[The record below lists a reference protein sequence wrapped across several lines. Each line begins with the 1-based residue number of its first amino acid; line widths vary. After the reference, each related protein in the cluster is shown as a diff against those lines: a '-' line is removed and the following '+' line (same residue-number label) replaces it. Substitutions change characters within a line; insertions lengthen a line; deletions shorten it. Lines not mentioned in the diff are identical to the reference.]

1 MLLITSTLRTNLA
14 QGSRGSRAWGDCYT
28 RATMPALDD
37 VRVLDL
43 TRLLPGPF
51 CTLLLADFGADVIK
65 VEDTAGGDYMRWMP
79 PLVDEYSA
87 MFHPLNRNKRSL
99 AIDLKNPLGREAF
112 LRLAGTADVVVESFR
127 PGVMDRLGIGFAELR
142 EVNPRL
148 VLCSIT
154 GYGQDGPFRDRAG
167 HDLNYAAVAGVLLLG
182 GGADHAPPM
191 PGLQVGDLGGGAL
204 DAALAIM
211 IALHNV
217 ARTGVG
223 QHCDVAMTDGLISWA
238 GVHASQLFASGEAPA
253 PGDGMLTGRYP
264 CYRIYACADGFLAV
278 GALEPK
284 FWREFVEVIGLP
296 ELAECGL
303 VDGDQGARAIE
314 SVQAVLGTRTRAQ
327 WEVALEGHDVCV
339 EPVLDVA
346 ETFGHRQ
353 VRSRGM
359 RLEAGDGRP
368 TAQTGFP
375 IRLTATPAV
384 YRRAAPGYGEHTEEV
399 LAEAGYDADQLVS
412 LRAAGVIR

>member
-1 MLLITSTLRTNLA
+1 
-14 QGSRGSRAWGDCYT
+14 
-28 RATMPALDD
+28 MPALDD

-65 VEDTAGGDYMRWMP
+65 IEDTGGGDYMRWMP
-79 PLVDEYSA
+79 PLVDTYSA

-112 LRLAGTADVVVESFR
+112 LRLAAGADVVVESFR
-127 PGVMDRLGIGFAELR
+127 PGVMDRLGIGFAALQN
-142 EVNPRL
+142 VNPRI
-148 VLCSIT
+148 VLCSIS

-182 GGADHAPPM
+182 GGGSDGPAM

-211 IALHNV
+211 VALHHA
-217 ARTGVG
+217 ARAGQG
-223 QHCDVAMTDGLISWA
+223 QHCDVSMVDGLISWTA
-238 GVHASQLFASGEAPA
+238 VHASQLFATGSAPG
-253 PGDGMLTGRYP
+253 PGDGMLTGRFP
-264 CYRIYACADGFLAV
+264 CYRIYPCADGYLSV

-284 FWREFVEVIGLP
+284 FWREFVQVIGVP
-296 ELAECGL
+296 ELAGNGL
-303 VDGDQGARAIE
+303 VDGEDGQRTIAAVE
-314 SVQAVLGTRTRAQ
+314 AVLRTRTRAQ
-327 WEVALEGHDVCV
+327 WEQALAGHDVCV
-339 EPVLDVA
+339 EPVLDVG
-346 ETFGHRQ
+346 ETFEHPQ

-359 RLEAGDGRP
+359 RLDAGDGRP

-375 IRLTATPAV
+375 IRLMETPAT
-384 YRRAAPGYGEHTEEV
+384 YRRPAPGYGEHTDEV
-399 LAEAGYDADQLVS
+399 LAEAGFGAEQRAS
-412 LRAAGVIR
+412 LRAAGAIA

>member
-1 MLLITSTLRTNLA
+1 ML
-14 QGSRGSRAWGDCYT
+14 
-28 RATMPALDD
+28 ALDD

-79 PLVDEYSA
+79 PLVDDYSA

-112 LRLAGTADVVVESFR
+112 LRLAATADVVVESFR
-127 PGVMDRLGIGFAELR
+127 PGVMERLGIGFADLR

-148 VLCSIT
+148 VLCSIS

-182 GGADHAPPM
+182 GSAGNAPAM

-211 IALHNV
+211 IALHH
-217 ARTGVG
+217 ATRTGRG
-223 QHCDVAMTDGLISWA
+223 QHCDISMVDGLVSWTA
-238 GVHASQLFASGEAPA
+238 VHASQLFATGEVPG

-264 CYRIYACADGFLAV
+264 CYRIYACADGYLSV

-284 FWREFVEVIGLP
+284 FWREFVEVVGLP
-296 ELAECGL
+296 ELAEGGL
-303 VDGDQGARAIE
+303 VDGEEGQKTIAA
-314 SVQAVLGTRTRAQ
+314 VQALLRTRTRAQ
-327 WEVALEGHDVCV
+327 WEEVLAGHDVCV
-339 EPVLDVA
+339 EPVLDIG
-346 ETFGHRQ
+346 ETFEHPQ

-359 RLEAGDGRP
+359 RLDAGDGRP

-375 IRLTATPAV
+375 IRLTDSPAR
-384 YRRAAPGYGEHTEEV
+384 YRGAAPRYGEHTDEV
-399 LAEAGYDADQLVS
+399 LTEAGYGTEQLAS
-412 LRAAGVIR
+412 LRAAGAIA

>member
-1 MLLITSTLRTNLA
+1 
-14 QGSRGSRAWGDCYT
+14 
-28 RATMPALDD
+28 MPALDD

-51 CTLLLADFGADVIK
+51 CTVLLADFGADVIK
-65 VEDTAGGDYMRWMP
+65 VEDTTGGDYMRWMP
-79 PLVDEYSA
+79 PMVDESSA
-87 MFHPLNRNKRSL
+87 MFHPINRNKRSI

-112 LRLAGTADVVVESFR
+112 LRLAATADVVVESFR
-127 PGVMDRLGIGFAELR
+127 PGVLDRLGVGYATLQ
-142 EVNPRL
+142 EVNPRI
-148 VLCSIT
+148 VLCSIS

-182 GGADHAPPM
+182 GTVHDAPPM

-211 IALHNV
+211 IALHH
-217 ARTGVG
+217 ATRTGQG
-223 QHCDVAMTDGLISWA
+223 QHCDVSMVDGLISWA
-238 GVHASQLFASGEAPA
+238 SVHASQLFASNEAPR
-253 PGDGMLTGRYP
+253 PGQGMLTGRHP
-264 CYRIYACADGFLAV
+264 CYRIYACADGYLAV

-296 ELAECGL
+296 DLAAGGL
-303 VDGDQGARAIE
+303 SEGEEARRTV
-314 SVQAVLGTRTRAQ
+314 SAVEDVLRTRTRAQ
-327 WEVALEGHDVCV
+327 WEEALTGHDVCV
-339 EPVLDVA
+339 EPVLDLG
-346 ETFGHRQ
+346 ETFEHPQ

-359 RLEAGDGRP
+359 RLEPGDGRP

-375 IRLTATPAV
+375 IRLAGTPAG

-399 LAEAGYDADQLVS
+399 LSEAGYDTDELAS
-412 LRAAGVIR
+412 LRAVGAIA